1 MPTSETIQETTS
13 STGTMPPNSAV
24 DPNGCT
30 FDGSGSNPQTTPSHG
45 TVEPDSEAT
54 DGPMEG

>member
-13 STGTMPPNSAV
+13 STGTMPPNASV

-30 FDGSGSNPQTTPSHG
+30 VEGSGLDSQGAHDK
-45 TVEPDSEAT
+45 VEPESDT
-54 DGPMEG
+54 KDDV